1 MDGISRYF
9 AVALGRYGITVNTVS
24 PGFSDASTVV
34 GLTPQEWQAAMM
46 EWVQSGWTPM
56 RRQSTPADIADVC
69 ALLCS
74 DEAWFV
80 TGPGNYRRWWEFID
94 ECTFSFG
101 ASSPNLGVQ
110 AILLISLIPSFNRRR
125 KRFRNVVPSAY
136 PTRAATSSTLALPVF
151 SRCTARSTRRLWK

>member
-34 GLTPQEWQAAMM
+34 GQTPQEWQAAML

-56 RRQSTPADIADVC
+56 RRQSTPADIVDVC

-80 TGPGNYRRWWEFID
+80 TGQGISVD
-94 ECTFSFG
+94 G
-101 ASSPNLGVQ
+101 GSSLMNAHFP
-110 AILLISLIPSFNRRR
+110 
-125 KRFRNVVPSAY
+125 
-136 PTRAATSSTLALPVF
+136 LALQVP
-151 SRCTARSTRRLWK
+151 T